1 MKLEVAEHQPSS
13 EEAHTESYVGIDLH
27 RRRSVVVALNKNGD
41 RVSWSRIDNTPV
53 DHDAQMSGVL
63 DAGVAIRPATAADR
77 AVIGAIWAANG
88 DEIPE
93 GGVDILTPYLEH
105 LMATGRV
112 LVAADGD
119 RVIAFA
125 AVVERAGVT
134 HLADLFVLPERFG
147 QGIGGQL
154 LAEILGDAAMR
165 TTFASS
171 DPRPCRCTCETA

>member
-1 MKLEVAEHQPSS
+1 M
-13 EEAHTESYVGIDLH
+13 
-27 RRRSVVVALNKNGD
+27 VVALNKNGD

-93 GGVDILTPYLEH
+93 GGVDILTPYLKH

-112 LVAADGD
+112 LSPQMATV
-119 RVIAFA
+119 
-125 AVVERAGVT
+125 
-134 HLADLFVLPERFG
+134 
-147 QGIGGQL
+147 
-154 LAEILGDAAMR
+154 
-165 TTFASS
+165 
-171 DPRPCRCTCETA
+171 